1 LHLFS
6 RKSILITDEAD
17 RTPHGRYCTHQI
29 LEKNSTLTNLGIVG
43 MQTRGVYLARR
54 IADKINSIEHLSLTS
69 GVLDITMYR
78 DDYRMAL
85 KQPKVQVTDI
95 PFDIN
100 GTDMILVDD
109 VLYTGRTVRAA
120 LEALNDFGRP
130 KTIQLAV
137 LMDRGHREM
146 PIHAD
151 YVGMNVT
158 TRMNQEVALKV
169 KEIDNEDSVWLM
181 ELEKGD

>member
-1 LHLFS
+1 MKQIELLMDATA
-6 RKSILITDEAD
+6 LD
-17 RTPHGRYCTHQI
+17 RALTRIAHQI
-29 LEKNSTLTNLGIVG
+29 LEKNSDLKNLGIVG
-43 MQTRGVYLARR
+43 MQTRGVFLAKR
-54 IADKINSIEHLSLTS
+54 IAEKINTLEKTDLSA

-85 KQPKVQVTDI
+85 KQPKVQVTHI

-100 GTDMILVDD
+100 GIDMILVDD

-137 LMDRGHREM
+137 LIDRGHREM
-146 PIHAD
+146 PVHAD
-151 YVGMNVT
+151 YTGMTIN

-169 KEIDNEDSVWLM
+169 KEKDGEDSVWLM

>member
-1 LHLFS
+1 MKQIELLMDATA
-6 RKSILITDEAD
+6 LD
-17 RTPHGRYCTHQI
+17 RALTRIAHQI
-29 LEKNSTLTNLGIVG
+29 LEKNSDLKNLGIVG
-43 MQTRGVYLARR
+43 MQTRGVFLAKR
-54 IADKINSIEHLSLTS
+54 IAEKINTLEKTNLSA

-85 KQPKVQVTDI
+85 KQPKVQVTHI

-100 GTDMILVDD
+100 GIDMVLVDD

-137 LMDRGHREM
+137 LIDRGHREM

-151 YVGMNVT
+151 YVGMSIN

-169 KEIDNEDSVWLM
+169 KEKDNEDSVWLM

>member
-1 LHLFS
+1 MKQIELLMDATA
-6 RKSILITDEAD
+6 LD
-17 RTPHGRYCTHQI
+17 RALTRIAHQI
-29 LEKNSTLTNLGIVG
+29 LEKNPDLKNLGIVG
-43 MQTRGVYLARR
+43 MQTRGVFLAKR
-54 IADKINSIEHLSLTS
+54 ITEKINALEKTKLSA

-85 KQPKVQVTDI
+85 KQPKVQVTHI

-120 LEALNDFGRP
+120 LEGLNDFGRP

-137 LMDRGHREM
+137 LIDRGHREM

-151 YVGMNVT
+151 YVGVT
-158 TRMNQEVALKV
+158 INTRMNQEVALKV
-169 KEIDNEDSVWLM
+169 KEKDGEDSVWLM

>member
-1 LHLFS
+1 MKQIELLMDATA
-6 RKSILITDEAD
+6 LD
-17 RTPHGRYCTHQI
+17 RALTRIAHQI
-29 LEKNSTLTNLGIVG
+29 LEKNSDLKNFGIVG
-43 MQTRGVYLARR
+43 MQTRGVFLAQR
-54 IADKINSIEHLSLTS
+54 IAEKINGLEKIDLSA

-85 KQPKVQVTDI
+85 KQPKVQVTNI

-100 GTDMILVDD
+100 GIDMILVDD

-130 KTIQLAV
+130 RTIQLAV
-137 LMDRGHREM
+137 LIDRGHREM

-151 YVGMNVT
+151 YTGMTIT

-169 KEIDNEDSVWLM
+169 KEKDSEDSVWLM

>member
-1 LHLFS
+1 MKQIELLMDATA
-6 RKSILITDEAD
+6 LD
-17 RTPHGRYCTHQI
+17 RALTRIAHQI
-29 LEKNSTLTNLGIVG
+29 LEKNSDLKNLGIVG
-43 MQTRGVYLARR
+43 MQTRGVFLAKR
-54 IADKINSIEHLSLTS
+54 IAEKLNGLEKTDLSS

-85 KQPKVQVTDI
+85 KQPKVQVTHI

-100 GTDMILVDD
+100 GIDMVIVDD

-137 LMDRGHREM
+137 LIDRGHREM

-151 YVGMNVT
+151 YVGMQIN

-169 KEIDNEDSVWLM
+169 KEKDGEDSVWLM

>member
-1 LHLFS
+1 MKQLEL
-6 RKSILITDEAD
+6 LMDATALD
-17 RTPHGRYCTHQI
+17 RALTRISHQI
-29 LEKNSTLTNLGIVG
+29 LEKNSDLQNFGIVG
-43 MQTRGVYLARR
+43 MQTRGVFLARR
-54 IADKINSIEHLSLTS
+54 IAEKINALEKTSLSA

-85 KQPKVQVTDI
+85 KQPKVQVTHI

-100 GTDMILVDD
+100 GINMVLVDD

-137 LMDRGHREM
+137 LFDRDYREL

-151 YVGMNVT
+151 YVGMTVS
-158 TRMNQEVALKV
+158 TRKNQEVALKV
-169 KEIDNEDSVWLM
+169 KEIDGEDSLWLM

>member
-1 LHLFS
+1 MKQIELLMDATA
-6 RKSILITDEAD
+6 LD
-17 RTPHGRYCTHQI
+17 RALTRIAHQI
-29 LEKNSTLTNLGIVG
+29 LEKNSDLKNLGIVG
-43 MQTRGVYLARR
+43 MQTRGVFLAKR
-54 IADKINSIEHLSLTS
+54 IAEKINGLEKTEMSS

-85 KQPKVQVTDI
+85 KQPKVQVTHI

-100 GTDMILVDD
+100 GIEMILVDD

-137 LMDRGHREM
+137 LIDRGHREM

-151 YVGMNVT
+151 YVGMTIT
-158 TRMNQEVALKV
+158 TRANQEVALKV
-169 KEIDNEDSVWLM
+169 KEKDNEDSVWLM

>member
-1 LHLFS
+1 MKQIELLMDATA
-6 RKSILITDEAD
+6 LD
-17 RTPHGRYCTHQI
+17 RALTRIAHQI
-29 LEKNSTLTNLGIVG
+29 LEKNSDLKNLGIVG
-43 MQTRGVYLARR
+43 MQTRGVFLAQR
-54 IADKINSIEHLSLTS
+54 IAEKINSLEKTDLSA

-85 KQPKVQVTDI
+85 KQPKVQVTHI

-100 GTDMILVDD
+100 GIDMILVDD

-130 KTIQLAV
+130 RTIQLAV
-137 LMDRGHREM
+137 LIDRGHREM

-151 YVGMNVT
+151 YIGVT
-158 TRMNQEVALKV
+158 INTRMNQEVALKV
-169 KEIDNEDSVWLM
+169 KEKDNEDSVWLM

>member
-1 LHLFS
+1 MKQIELLMDATA
-6 RKSILITDEAD
+6 LD
-17 RTPHGRYCTHQI
+17 RALTRIAHQI
-29 LEKNSTLTNLGIVG
+29 LEKNSDLKNLGIVG
-43 MQTRGVYLARR
+43 MQTRGVFLAQR
-54 IADKINSIEHLSLTS
+54 IAQKINGLEKTDLSA

-85 KQPKVQVTDI
+85 KQPKVQVTHI

-100 GTDMILVDD
+100 GIDMILVDD

-137 LMDRGHREM
+137 LIDRGNREM

-151 YVGMNVT
+151 YAGMTIT

-169 KEIDNEDSVWLM
+169 KEKDNEDSVWLM